1 MAKNSN
7 SQQAP
12 AQGAPQV
19 PETMQLWERWRHVGP
34 GMLKRINGGNLNGKS
49 DINPLWRFQALTE
62 AFGPCGF
69 GWTVKEVARWTDTA
83 AGETAASVKVELR
96 VKLGD
101 TWSEPI
107 EGVGGSK
114 LCGKGKGDG
123 INDEAWKMA
132 TTDAISVACKSLGMA
147 ADVYCGRQSHQ
158 DQDQQPGQGRE
169 WPDYGTK
176 YENRRNGQFS
186 PQSQQPGNY
195 TGQGVRGQ
203 NSPVSGQ
210 NGDNYGPG
218 PVYAGSGQPYQAPPA
233 GDPGYQQP
241 QGQRQHRAKVCEVA
255 DIMKGR
261 AVRLIDT
268 LAQYDYD
275 DRDSWAA
282 GLEWLRNEVVLGEG
296 AEAMIMQMAVEK
308 RNANMDAQARRALS

>member
-1 MAKNSN
+1 MTKNSEN
-7 SQQAP
+7 QAP
-12 AQGAPQV
+12 EQGAPQV
-19 PETMQLWERWRHVGP
+19 PETMALWERWRHVAP

-69 GWTVKEVARWTDTA
+69 GWTVKEVDRWTDTA
-83 AGETAASVKVELR
+83 AGETSVSVKVELR
-96 VKLGD
+96 VKLGN

-158 DQDQQPGQGRE
+158 DPDQQPGQGRE

-176 YENRRNGQFS
+176 YENRRNGQNQ
-186 PQSQQPGNY
+186 PQNQQAGNY
-195 TGQGVRGQ
+195 TGQGLRGQ
-203 NSPVSGQ
+203 NGPVSGPD
-210 NGDNYGPG
+210 GGSYGPG
-218 PVYAGSGQPYQAPPA
+218 PVYAGNGAPYQAPPA
-233 GDPGYQQP
+233 GNPGYQQP
-241 QGQRQHRAKVCEVA
+241 QGPRRHQAKVCEVV
-255 DIMKGR
+255 DIQKGR

-268 LAQYDYD
+268 LARYDYD

-282 GLEWLRNEVVLGEG
+282 GLAWLRNEVVLGEG
-296 AEAMIMQMAVEK
+296 AEAMIVQLAVAK
-308 RNANMDAQARRALS
+308 RNADHEAQARRAMS